1 MSPAE
6 LEELLELV
14 AREGGRDLR
23 DYLRPALARRVEERL
38 AARAPGG
45 LAGWIARLRGDRQA
59 LRRLGDELLV
69 RATEW
74 FRDPQVFE
82 ALGSVVAPAL
92 AAGLA
97 PGLPLRAWSLGCA
110 TGEEAWSLATTLG
123 HCLSP
128 GRDFLLLA
136 SDVDPGAVRC
146 AREACYDPRALEAV
160 PPALRAGFQ
169 RRGDG
174 RLEPVPA
181 LRERVLFDTHDLVS
195 PRLAPRQA
203 VVAWFDLIACR
214 NLLLY
219 LDPRLRGQ
227 ALGRLV
233 AALRPGGALVLGREE
248 ASVLEAAPERFSP
261 FPGTEPGLR
270 IYLRAG

>member
-1 MSPAE
+1 MRPGE
-6 LEELLELV
+6 LDELLELV

-23 DYLRPALARRVEERL
+23 DYARPALARRLEERL
-38 AARAPGG
+38 AGRGDPAECM
-45 LAGWIARLRGDRQA
+45 ARLRGDRQA

-69 RATEW
+69 RATGW
-74 FRDPQVFE
+74 FRDPEVFG
-82 ALGSVVAPAL
+82 ALGSAVAPAL
-92 AAGLA
+92 ARALA

-110 TGEEAWSLATTLG
+110 TGEEPWSLAATLLR
-123 HCLSP
+123 CLPP

-136 SDVDPGAVRC
+136 SDVDPAAVRS
-146 AREACYDPRALEAV
+146 AREACYDPGALESI
-160 PPALRAGFQ
+160 PPALRGAFQ

-174 RLEPVPA
+174 DLEPVPA

-203 VVAWFDLIACR
+203 IVAWFDLIACR

-219 LDPRLRGQ
+219 LDSRLRGQ

-233 AALRPGGALVLGREE
+233 AALRPGGALVLGRDE
-248 ASVLEAAPERFSP
+248 ASVLTEELPRFEP
-261 FPGTEPGLR
+261 FPGIDPGLR
-270 IYLRAG
+270 IYRRAG